1 MMNYYNDYMYSD
13 DYLSHHGIL
22 GMHWG
27 KRNGP
32 PYPLGYSDH
41 TAEQKRKNPKS
52 VIDGGD
58 DSNSKKKSNV
68 TALNSNKKKSL
79 NPITNHKQNLIE
91 KYKSKGYSDNAAQ
104 IAARNRMVTEA
115 IIAAV
120 GITAVAVIGT
130 KVARRIGQDYCDK
143 IIKSGVTIQSINA
156 NGNETFKNR
165 AFYGALDKFDKKAYA
180 NLYPTEK
187 KDLVEIENALN
198 GKIHDS
204 VDIFNNQIKVNSN
217 LKRASVNN
225 AQKIFYKKMDSDEN
239 FRKNVLKTLHKTKYV
254 DISAEKDYTDRGKH
268 NRKLYDIFNRALATP
283 EMQKSGLHNEFY
295 NELKKN
301 GYGAILD
308 INDTRYSGYAKLV
321 GVKNP
326 TIFFDGDK
334 LDKISK
340 TKISDI
346 DIDKNSSKYMNNLIA
361 NLIVKEYAIGASVGV
376 ASNIA
381 LDNALVNRYIAKH
394 PDTTLT
400 RKEILKKLN
409 KGEI

>member
-1 MMNYYNDYMYSD
+1 MMNYYNDFLYSD

-41 TAEQKRKNPKS
+41 TAEQKRKNPKR
-52 VIDGGD
+52 VIDGGYN
-58 DSNSKKKSNV
+58 SNSRKKSNV
-68 TALNSNKKKSL
+68 TTINSNKKKSY
-79 NPITNHKQNLIE
+79 NPITNHKQKLIE

-143 IIKSGVTIQSINA
+143 IIKSGVTIQNINA
-156 NGNETFKNR
+156 NENETFKSR
-165 AFYGALDKFDKKAYA
+165 AFYGALDKFDKNAYA
-180 NLYPTEK
+180 NLYPAEK
-187 KDLVEIENALN
+187 RDSVEMENALN
-198 GKIHDS
+198 GKLHS
-204 VDIFNNQIKVNSN
+204 GVDIFNNQIKVNSN

-239 FRKNVLKTLHKTKYV
+239 FRKNVFKTLRSTQYV
-254 DISAEKDYTDRGKH
+254 DISAEKDYTDKGKH
-268 NRKLYDIFNRALATP
+268 SRKLYDRFNQALATP

-308 INDTRYSGYAKLV
+308 INDTRYSGYAAI
-321 GVKNP
+321 GAKNP
-326 TIFFDGDK
+326 TIFFDNDK

-346 DIDKNSSKYMNNLIA
+346 DIDKNSRKYMDNAMAKLF
-361 NLIVKEYAIGASVGV
+361 VKNYAIGASVSV

-381 LDNALVNRYIAKH
+381 LDNAFINRYIAKH

-400 RKEILKKLN
+400 RKEILKKIN